1 MLFNNFN
8 VDTKALRI
16 ISLIITLIGII
27 FILASDYVGSL
38 AIRIAM
44 LVIFILCLFNLKISY
59 PFLSAAEKIN
69 MLLGIAGTVLIFIKP
84 HLTMFII
91 GTAILLISVPNL
103 YRVFKN
109 RDYSDKV
116 MLIISAMGA
125 LFSVYCIINSG
136 SALNTVIII
145 IGIAFVILGCL
156 ILFET
161 FNINRE
167 SNKYAMYGQEDQ
179 EEHRFENTED
189 M

>member
-1 MLFNNFN
+1 MLFANFN
-8 VDTKALRI
+8 IDTKVLRI

-44 LVIFILCLFNLKISY
+44 SVIFILCLFNLKVSY
-59 PFLSAAEKIN
+59 PFISTSEKIN
-69 MLLGIAGTVLIFIKP
+69 MMLGIGGTVLIFLKP

-91 GTAILLISVPNL
+91 GVAILLISVPNL
-103 YRVFKN
+103 YKVFKN

-116 MLIISAMGA
+116 MIIISSLGA
-125 LFSVYCIINSG
+125 LFSVYCILNSG

-161 FNINRE
+161 FNIIRG
-167 SNKYAMYGQEDQ
+167 SNKYATYEQ
-179 EEHRFENTED
+179 EEYRFEDTED